1 MNTPSMALRFLE
13 DLRNCLKKWPTR
25 QHFDIANSDI
35 RPIYDAMLNFFEDDE
50 WPLIKEEKSPILYTT
65 FQGDNGRWLCR
76 AEAHDQDQQLVFYSL
91 YGQAVPQEQQEAIAL
106 FITRANYGLMVGNF
120 ELDLDSGE
128 LRYKTSMDLEGS
140 ELTNA
145 LMSAIAY
152 NNVLTMDQYLPGIVA
167 VMERSLPPQTA
178 IQQVENLD

>member
-1 MNTPSMALRFLE
+1 MNTPSMALGLLKN
-13 DLRNCLKKWPTR
+13 LRDYLKKWPPR
-25 QHFDIANSDI
+25 QHVEIANGDI
-35 RPIYDAMLNFFEDDE
+35 QPIYDAMLNFFEDDE
-50 WPLIKEEKSPILYTT
+50 WPLIREEKLPILYTT
-65 FQGDNGRWLCR
+65 FQGENDRWLCR
-76 AEAHDQDQQLVFYSL
+76 AEAHDEDQRLVFYSL
-91 YGQAVPQEQQEAIAL
+91 YGQVVPPERREAIAL

-152 NNVLTMDQYLPGIVA
+152 NNVLTMDQYVPGIVA
-167 VMERSLPPQTA
+167 VIEQSLPPQIA